1 MLQTT
6 LSCLCAH
13 PHWRSAHAGT
23 GGWMGRRVNRTVGP
37 RGAALAGV
45 QSSAQNEPCR
55 RRAGD
60 GRRSWGMCAV
70 EYKNR
75 RAVQASSR
83 GVVSLCMAVRARWHP
98 WQPLQMLL
106 PIPWAPRTRFEAA
119 LGNGALAEES
129 MFARIFP
136 ASLFVFDPVRCTHSP
151 VTGEHESRLLDFSH
165 LDCACVRPNVPIVS
179 AGPCVFNRSR
189 SPAPVLYTCRC
200 PPLSQFSTFQFDFT
214 SVSGPTYSVSG
225 QVQPL
230 DVAQSNSVMSWQC
243 NSRWAAAR
251 FIVHLSWKAVYE
263 RSHRGSQVFS
273 SEVKWSCCA
282 ARRHGE
288 RPRATGRYGKG
299 TGVTKGGGA
308 STACPDS
315 HYSNTGQY
323 GCDTVQSLPL
333 VRVICPASSVQRR
346 EVHRLSQSRG
356 APDARARV
364 PVAWA
369 GPS

>member
-1 MLQTT
+1 MDQGELR
-6 LSCLCAH
+6 
-13 PHWRSAHAGT
+13 WRVS
-23 GGWMGRRVNRTVGP
+23 
-37 RGAALAGV
+37 

-165 LDCACVRPNVPIVS
+165 LDCACVRPM
-179 AGPCVFNRSR
+179 SR
-189 SPAPVLYTCRC
+189 SSVRGPMCNQSLLFTCACPTCRC
-200 PPLSQFSTFQFDFT
+200 PWSFRHCHNQ
-214 SVSGPTYSVSG
+214 
-225 QVQPL
+225 
-230 DVAQSNSVMSWQC
+230 QC
-243 NSRWAAAR
+243 IN
-251 FIVHLSWKAVYE
+251 V
-263 RSHRGSQVFS
+263 G
-273 SEVKWSCCA
+273 
-282 ARRHGE
+282 
-288 RPRATGRYGKG
+288 
-299 TGVTKGGGA
+299 
-308 STACPDS
+308 
-315 HYSNTGQY
+315 
-323 GCDTVQSLPL
+323 QSLDSLTPPIA
-333 VRVICPASSVQRR
+333 VPQTISDDTT
-346 EVHRLSQSRG
+346 QS
-356 APDARARV
+356 AE
-364 PVAWA
+364 
-369 GPS
+369 